1 MVEIKRQ
8 TKETNISVKLGVYGK
23 GEAKINTGIGFF
35 DHMLTALAKHSLMD
49 IELSCEGDREIDD
62 HHSVEDCGIALG
74 QAFAKAVYPVSG
86 IERYGDSV
94 LVMDEAA
101 VSAALDISGRAF
113 LVFKAKMKDKIG
125 AFDSEL
131 IPEFFTAFAH
141 NAKITLHIKKQRGK
155 NAHHIAEACFKAV
168 AVALRKALA
177 KNERIGMPSTK
188 GCL

>member
-1 MVEIKRQ
+1 MEFR
-8 TKETNISVKLGVYGK
+8 
-23 GEAKINTGIGFF
+23 IG
-35 DHMLTALAKHSLMD
+35 S
-49 IELSCEGDREIDD
+49 
-62 HHSVEDCGIALG
+62 
-74 QAFAKAVYPVSG
+74 KAVYPVSG

-94 LVMDEAA
+94 LGMDEAA

-131 IPEFFTAFAH
+131 IEEFFTAFAH
-141 NAKITLHIKKQRGK
+141 NAKITLHIKKQCGK

>member
-8 TKETNISVKLGVYGK
+8 TKETNISVKLEVYGK

-35 DHMLTALAKHSLMD
+35 DHMLNALAKHSLMD
-49 IELSCEGDREIDD
+49 IELSCQGDREIDD

-74 QAFAKAVYPVSG
+74 QAFDKAVYPVSG